1 MKKNAIILV
10 YGNGGHKEQMRRL
23 YNKIASVSDTE
34 LLFIGICEKN
44 SNIKDIKINFFVNSI
59 REKYG
64 VIKTLIRL
72 PISIILESYY
82 FMKII
87 YDYNIKL
94 IISTGPGIALVPLI
108 IGKILGKKTVFIESW
123 SRFRSASLTGK
134 IVYYFSNEFFI
145 QNRSLKNVYP
155 KAKYSGLL

>member
-10 YGNGGHKEQMRRL
+10 YGNGGHKEQMIRL
-23 YNKIASVSDTE
+23 YNKIVSVSDIE

-64 VIKTLIRL
+64 VVKTLIRF

-87 YDYNIKL
+87 SDYNIKL

-108 IGKILGKKTVFIESW
+108 LGKILGKKTVFIESW

-145 QNRSLKNVYP
+145 QNISLKNVYP
-155 KAKYSGLL
+155 KATYSGLL

>member
-44 SNIKDIKINFFVNSI
+44 SNIKDIKINFFVSSI

-64 VIKTLIRL
+64 IIKTLIRL
-72 PISIILESYY
+72 PVSIVLESYY

-87 YDYNIKL
+87 SDYNIKL
-94 IISTGPGIALVPLI
+94 IISTGPGIALIPLI
-108 IGKILGKKTVFIESW
+108 LGKILGKKTVFIESW

>member
-23 YNKIASVSDTE
+23 YNKIVSVSDTE
-34 LLFIGICEKN
+34 VLFIGICEKN

-64 VIKTLIRL
+64 IIKTLIRS

-82 FMKII
+82 FIKII
-87 YDYNIKL
+87 SDYNI
-94 IISTGPGIALVPLI
+94 
-108 IGKILGKKTVFIESW
+108 
-123 SRFRSASLTGK
+123 
-134 IVYYFSNEFFI
+134 N
-145 QNRSLKNVYP
+145 NN
-155 KAKYSGLL
+155 

>member
-34 LLFIGICEKN
+34 LLFIGICENN

-64 VIKTLIRL
+64 IIKTLIRF
-72 PISIILESYY
+72 PISVILESYY

-87 YDYNIKL
+87 SDYNIKI

-108 IGKILGKKTVFIESW
+108 LGKILGKKTVFIESW

-155 KAKYSGLL
+155 KATYSGLL